1 MCSVYYH
8 GMFDI
13 LKFKLPD
20 KISYKKDVDFSLDPW
35 SRLQTVM
42 CDSDL
47 LCEEIILNGVKYE
60 KGSLIVIEVK
70 EGGEFLVTGILR
82 MILVRSKDVFMIVS
96 KGLTK
101 KTRLGYYESVEVIDE
116 FSVVRASSL
125 ADYKPLILRGTRDK
139 FVFVLHHF
147 ISFSYS

>member
-13 LKFKLPD
+13 LKFRLPD
-20 KISYKKDVDFSLDPW
+20 
-35 SRLQTVM
+35 
-42 CDSDL
+42 
-47 LCEEIILNGVKYE
+47 NGVKYE
-60 KGSLIVIEVK
+60 KGSLLVIEVK

-116 FSVVRASSL
+116 FAVVRASSL
-125 ADYKPLILRGTRDK
+125 ADYKPLILRGTREK
-139 FVFVLHHF
+139 FVVVLHHF
-147 ISFSYS
+147 ISFSHS